1 MAAIASRMGW
11 ISVVVG
17 LLVLLAGCG
26 ESDDSGQA
34 GDQAPPQESA
44 TAGAGSEHQHMGGSP
59 VAGEPGDAMQVFLV
73 ASQLVVGQNRFA
85 VGLTTPDNAL
95 IDDADVTF
103 EYFDL
108 SNPAA
113 PVSESKAEATRLS
126 STDGLTVIYAQE
138 RSFDRAGAWGVLID
152 ATRPDGTTLSRNISF
167 DVLADSPTLAIG
179 EKAPAIDSPTSAD
192 VDGDLTKLTS
202 ASKPNPAFYEMT
214 IADALADGKP
224 TVVLFATPSYCQT
237 RFCGPDYDIVSDI
250 QQRYGAQFNAIHVEV
265 YSGLPNPAA
274 SGWQYNQ
281 PLIDFG
287 VQTEPWLFV
296 INAAGVVTWRVEGLF
311 TEDEVVAAL
320 RDVGVTG

>member
-1 MAAIASRMGW
+1 MGW
-11 ISVVVG
+11 VCVVVG

-26 ESDDSGQA
+26 GSDSSAQA
-34 GDQAPPQESA
+34 DDPGLPHESA
-44 TAGAGSEHQHMGGSP
+44 TAATGAADQQMGGSP
-59 VAGEPGDAMQVFLV
+59 VAGDPSDTMQVILV
-73 ASQLVVGQNRFA
+73 ASELVVGQNRFA
-85 VGLTTPDNAL
+85 VGLTTPDNAI
-95 IDDADVTF
+95 IDDAQVTF

-113 PVSESKAEATRLS
+113 PVSESRAQATRLS
-126 STDGLTVIYAQE
+126 STDGRTVIYAQE
-138 RSFDRAGAWGVLID
+138 RSFERAGAWGVLID
-152 ATRPDGTTLSRNISF
+152 ATRADGTTLSRNISF
-167 DVLADSPTLAIG
+167 NVLADSPTLAIG
-179 EKAPAIDSPTSAD
+179 EKAPAIDSPTAAD

-214 IADALADGKP
+214 IANARADGKP

-250 QQRYGAQFNAIHVEV
+250 QQRYGEQFNAIHVEV

-274 SGWQYNQ
+274 SGWQFNQ

-296 INAAGVVTWRVEGLF
+296 INADGVVTWRVEGLF

-320 RDVGVTG
+320 ADVGVAE